1 MATGSAEA
9 RDDPSPIPLRLA
21 NGKLGEQPMRFSSIV
36 LCVLLGLAASAASAQ
51 TEITSAIESV
61 TVYPDGATV
70 TRRIKVDL
78 PQGDSV
84 VRAVDFPP
92 TLDPA
97 SLRIEGEARARLTI
111 GGIDARPPRA
121 ERAPADPALD
131 DRIESL
137 RDDRARLDGKIA
149 AATARRKFAERFSE
163 QAPAGMGEKGEARPL
178 GEWRAAFA
186 AVEDEVMAADTA
198 IREARIMQRNI
209 DRELA
214 RLDAQRTANPPR
226 KMEVR
231 IDINSED
238 ATSATLLVTYTVRGA
253 RWSPIYDARLD
264 TGGRDRKPSIDLVR
278 RAEVVQA
285 TGEDWSDV
293 QLAVSTVRTAKGGSA
308 PELRPLIV
316 RYPAPPRPLRD
327 LMVTP
332 YGGAPAS
339 APRAKPETAQEQPA
353 QAKDEEIAAEEREA
367 AADTGGFQA
376 VYRIPGRVSVAAS
389 EGAKSFRISSAVI
402 APDLLARAAPALDA
416 TAFLEANFKHAE
428 DAPLLPGRVA
438 IYRDGIY
445 VGRGQIVMTA
455 KEENVRLGFGADDN
469 IKIVRST
476 VQQIEG
482 STGIINSAKT
492 ERREFKT
499 SIRNGH
505 DTPIRVV
512 IEDQV
517 PVSEIDEI
525 KVELLPATTPPT
537 EKDVR
542 NRRGVIAWSLEAA
555 PGEAKEIRIAWR
567 VRWPADKAVI
577 FVPGL

>member
-1 MATGSAEA
+1 
-9 RDDPSPIPLRLA
+9 
-21 NGKLGEQPMRFSSIV
+21 MRFSSTL
-36 LCVLLGLAASAASAQ
+36 LCLVFALAPPAAAQ

-61 TVYPDGATV
+61 MVYPDGATV
-70 TRRIKVDL
+70 TRRIAVDL

-84 VRAVDFPP
+84 LRAADFPP

-97 SLRIEGEARARLTI
+97 SLRVEGEAQARLTI

-121 ERAPADPALD
+121 ERPPADPALD
-131 DRIESL
+131 DRIEAL

-149 AATARRKFAERFSE
+149 AATARRKFAERFAE
-163 QAPAGMGEKGEARPL
+163 QSPAGMGETGEARSL
-178 GEWRAAFA
+178 DEWRAAFA
-186 AVEDEVMAADTA
+186 ALEDEVMAADTT
-198 IREARIMQRNI
+198 IREAQIMQRNI

-231 IDINSED
+231 IDITAEA
-238 ATSATLLVTYTVRGA
+238 ATRATLLVSYTVRGA

-278 RAEVVQA
+278 RAEIVQA
-285 TGEDWSDV
+285 TGEDWNDV

-308 PELRPLIV
+308 PELRPLVV
-316 RYPAPPRPLRD
+316 RYPPPPRPLSELRRAP
-327 LMVTP
+327 LSAAP
-332 YGGAPAS
+332 AGAP
-339 APRAKPETAQEQPA
+339 PAKPDMAPEQLAQQ
-353 QAKDEEIAAEEREA
+353 KDEGVAAEEREA

-376 VYRIPGRVSVAAS
+376 VYRIPGRVSVAGN
-389 EGAKSFRISSAVI
+389 EGAKSFRISSAAI
-402 APDLLARAAPALDA
+402 APDLLLRAAPALDA
-416 TAFLEANFKHAE
+416 TAFLEANFKHTQ

-445 VGRGQIVMTA
+445 VGRGQMAMTA
-455 KEENVRLGFGADDN
+455 KDENVRLGFGADDSV
-469 IKIVRST
+469 KIVRSR
-476 VQQIEG
+476 VQQSEG
-482 STGIINSAKT
+482 SAGIINSAKT
-492 ERREFKT
+492 ERREYKT
-499 SIRNGH
+499 SIHNGH
-505 DTPIRVV
+505 DTPVRVV

-517 PVSEIDEI
+517 PVSEIDEV
-525 KVELLPATTPPT
+525 KVELLSSTTAPT

-542 NRRGVIAWSLEAA
+542 NRRGVMAWSLEVA
-555 PGEAKEIRIAWR
+555 PGEAKEIRIGWR

>member
-1 MATGSAEA
+1 M
-9 RDDPSPIPLRLA
+9 RLSFA
-21 NGKLGEQPMRFSSIV
+21 I
-36 LCVLLGLAASAASAQ
+36 LCVIFALATPAAAQ

-70 TRRIKVDL
+70 TRRIRVDL

-84 VRAVDFPP
+84 LRAVDFPP

-97 SLRIEGEARARLTI
+97 SLRVEGEARARLTI

-121 ERAPADPALD
+121 ERPPADPALD

-137 RDDRARLDGKIA
+137 RDEYARLDGKIA
-149 AATARRKFAERFSE
+149 AATARRKFAERFAE
-163 QAPAGMGEKGEARPL
+163 QAPAGIGDKGEARPL

-186 AVEDEVMAADTA
+186 AVEDEVMAADTT

-231 IDINSED
+231 IDINSD
-238 ATSATLLVTYTVRGA
+238 AATSATLRVSYTVRGA

-264 TGGRDRKPSIDLVR
+264 TGGRDRKPSLDLVR
-278 RAEVVQA
+278 RAEIVQA
-285 TGEDWSDV
+285 TGEDWNEV

-316 RYPAPPRPLRD
+316 RYPAPPRPLAEGARAPTAIPPAAAPQ
-327 LMVTP
+327 VTLR
-332 YGGAPAS
+332 G
-339 APRAKPETAQEQPA
+339 RAEA
-353 QAKDEEIAAEEREA
+353 QAAKRTDDNVAAEEQEA

-376 VYRIPGRVSVAAS
+376 VYRIPGRVSIAAS
-389 EGAKSFRISSAVI
+389 EGAKSFRISSALIV
-402 APDLLARAAPALDA
+402 PDLLVRAAPALDA

-445 VGRGQIVMTA
+445 VGRGQMAMTA
-455 KEENVRLGFGADDN
+455 KDEDVRLGFGADDN
-469 IKIVRST
+469 IKIARST
-476 VQQIEG
+476 VRQMEG
-482 STGIINSAKT
+482 SAGIISSAKT

-505 DTPIRVV
+505 DAPIRVV

-517 PVSEIDEI
+517 PVSEIDEV
-525 KVELLPATTPPT
+525 KVELLPATTTPT

-542 NRRGVIAWSLEAA
+542 NRRGVMAWSLEVA
-555 PGEAKEIRIAWR
+555 PGEAKEIRVAWR
-567 VRWPADKAVI
+567 VRWPADKAVV

>member
-1 MATGSAEA
+1 
-9 RDDPSPIPLRLA
+9 
-21 NGKLGEQPMRFSSIV
+21 MRFSSTI
-36 LCVLLGLAASAASAQ
+36 LCVIFGLATPAAAQ
-51 TEITSAIESV
+51 TEISSAIESV

-70 TRRIKVDL
+70 TRRIRVDL

-84 VRAVDFPP
+84 LRTVDFPP

-97 SLRIEGEARARLTI
+97 SLRVEGEARAKLTI

-121 ERAPADPALD
+121 ERPPADPALD

-137 RDDRARLDGKIA
+137 RDDRDRLDGKIA
-149 AATARRKFAERFSE
+149 AATARRKIAERFSE
-163 QAPAGMGEKGEARPL
+163 QAPAGIGDKGEARPL

-186 AVEDEVMAADTA
+186 AVEDEVAAADTT

-231 IDINSED
+231 IDVNSD
-238 ATSATLLVTYTVRGA
+238 AATSATLRVSYTVRGA

-278 RAEVVQA
+278 RAEIVQA
-285 TGEDWSDV
+285 TGEDWNDV
-293 QLAVSTVRTAKGGSA
+293 QLAVSTARTAKGGSA

-316 RYPAPPRPLRD
+316 RYPAPPRPLAEAAR
-327 LMVTP
+327 
-332 YGGAPAS
+332 APTSALS
-339 APRAKPETAQEQPA
+339 APPA
-353 QAKDEEIAAEEREA
+353 APPLMQKRRAEEEFAKRSDDNVVAGEQEA

-376 VYRIPGRVSVAAS
+376 VYRIPGRVSVAGS
-389 EGAKSFRISSAVI
+389 EGAKSFRMSSAVI
-402 APDLLARAAPALDA
+402 MPDLLVRAAPALDA
-416 TAFLEANFKHAE
+416 TAFLEANFKHAD

-445 VGRGQIVMTA
+445 VGRGQMAMTA
-455 KEENVRLGFGADDN
+455 KDEDVRLGFGADDN

-476 VQQIEG
+476 VRQVEG
-482 STGIINSAKT
+482 SAGIINSAKT
-492 ERREFKT
+492 ERREYKT

-505 DTPIRVV
+505 DAPVRVV
-512 IEDQV
+512 IEDQA
-517 PVSEIDEI
+517 PVSEIDDV

-542 NRRGVIAWSLEAA
+542 NRRGVMAWSLEVA
-555 PGEAKEIRIAWR
+555 PGEAKDIRIAWR
-567 VRWPADKAVI
+567 VRWPADKAVV

>member
-1 MATGSAEA
+1 
-9 RDDPSPIPLRLA
+9 
-21 NGKLGEQPMRFSSIV
+21 MRFSPAI
-36 LCVLLGLAASAASAQ
+36 LCVIFALATPVAAAAQ

-70 TRRIKVDL
+70 TRRIRVDL

-84 VRAVDFPP
+84 LRAVDFPP

-97 SLRIEGEARARLTI
+97 SLRVEGEARAKLTI

-121 ERAPADPALD
+121 ERPPADPALD
-131 DRIESL
+131 DRILSL
-137 RDDRARLDGKIA
+137 RDDRDRLDGKIA

-163 QAPAGMGEKGEARPL
+163 QAPAGIGEKGEARPL
-178 GEWRAAFA
+178 GEWRSAFA
-186 AVEDEVMAADTA
+186 AVEDEVMAADTT

-214 RLDAQRTANPPR
+214 QLDAQRAANPPR

-231 IDINSED
+231 IDVNSD
-238 ATSATLLVTYTVRGA
+238 AATSATLRVSYSVRGA

-264 TGGRDRKPSIDLVR
+264 TGGRKPSIDLVR
-278 RAEVVQA
+278 RAEIVQT
-285 TGEDWSDV
+285 TGEDWNDV
-293 QLAVSTVRTAKGGSA
+293 QLAVSTARTAKGGSA

-316 RYPAPPRPLRD
+316 RYPAPLRPLAEGAR
-327 LMVTP
+327 
-332 YGGAPAS
+332 APAS
-339 APRAKPETAQEQPA
+339 ALPNGAPQLMQKRR
-353 QAKDEEIAAEEREA
+353 AEEEFAKRSDDNVVAEEQEA
-367 AADTGGFQA
+367 TADTGGFQA
-376 VYRIPGRVSVAAS
+376 VYRIPGRVSVAGS
-389 EGAKSFRISSAVI
+389 EGAKSFRMSSAVI
-402 APDLLARAAPALDA
+402 VPDLLVRAAPALDA

-445 VGRGQIVMTA
+445 VGRGQMAMTA
-455 KEENVRLGFGADDN
+455 KDEDVRLGFGADDH

-476 VQQIEG
+476 VRQVEG
-482 STGIINSAKT
+482 SAGIINSAKT
-492 ERREFKT
+492 ERREYKT

-505 DTPIRVV
+505 DAPIRVV
-512 IEDQV
+512 IEDQA
-517 PVSEIDEI
+517 PVSEIDDV

-542 NRRGVIAWSLEAA
+542 SRRGVMAWSLEVA
-555 PGEAKEIRIAWR
+555 PGDAKEIRIAWR
-567 VRWPADKAVI
+567 VRWPADKAVV
-577 FVPGL
+577 FVPGQ

>member
-1 MATGSAEA
+1 LDGGRIAVGERT
-9 RDDPSPIPLRLA
+9 
-21 NGKLGEQPMRFSSIV
+21 LGEQTMRFSSAM
-36 LCVLLGLAASAASAQ
+36 LCIIFALATPAAAQ
-51 TEITSAIESV
+51 TAVTSAIDSV

-70 TRRIKVDL
+70 TRRIRVDL

-84 VRAVDFPP
+84 LRAVDFPP
-92 TLDPA
+92 MLEPA
-97 SLRIEGEARARLTI
+97 SLRVEGGARARLTI

-121 ERAPADPALD
+121 ERPPADPAVD

-137 RDDRARLDGKIA
+137 RDDRDRLDGKIA

-186 AVEDEVMAADTA
+186 AVEDEVMAADAT

-231 IDINSED
+231 IDINAD
-238 ATSATLLVTYTVRGA
+238 AATSATLLVSYTVRGA
-253 RWSPIYDARLD
+253 RWSPVYDARLD
-264 TGGRDRKPSIDLVR
+264 TGGHGRKPSIDLVR
-278 RAEVVQA
+278 RAEIVQA
-285 TGEDWSDV
+285 TGEDWNDV
-293 QLAVSTVRTAKGGSA
+293 ELAVSTVRTAKGGRA

-316 RYPAPPRPLRD
+316 RYPAPPRPLAQ
-327 LMVTP
+327 
-332 YGGAPAS
+332 GAQAPAS
-339 APRAKPETAQEQPA
+339 ALLAPPAAPPLMQRGRVEGEFAKRG
-353 QAKDEEIAAEEREA
+353 DDNVIAEEQEA

-389 EGAKSFRISSAVI
+389 EGAKSFRISSSVI
-402 APDLLARAAPALDA
+402 APDLLVRAAPALDA

-428 DAPLLPGRVA
+428 DAPLLPGRIA
-438 IYRDGIY
+438 IYRDGVY
-445 VGRGQIVMTA
+445 VGRGQMTMTA
-455 KEENVRLGFGADDN
+455 KDEDVRLGFGADDN
-469 IKIVRST
+469 VKIARST
-476 VQQIEG
+476 VRQVEG
-482 STGIINSAKT
+482 SAGIINSAKT
-492 ERREFKT
+492 EHREFKT

-505 DTPIRVV
+505 DAPIRVV

-517 PVSEIDEI
+517 PVSEIDDV
-525 KVELLPATTPPT
+525 KVELLPVTTPPT

-542 NRRGVIAWSLEAA
+542 NRRGVMAWNLDVA
-555 PGEAKEIRIAWR
+555 PGEVREIRIGWR

>member
-1 MATGSAEA
+1 
-9 RDDPSPIPLRLA
+9 
-21 NGKLGEQPMRFSSIV
+21 MRFSPPL
-36 LCVLLGLAASAASAQ
+36 LCVIFALATPATAQ

-70 TRRIKVDL
+70 TRRIRVDL

-84 VRAVDFPP
+84 LRAVDFPP

-97 SLRIEGEARARLTI
+97 SLRVEGEARARLTI

-121 ERAPADPALD
+121 ERPPADPALD

-186 AVEDEVMAADTA
+186 AVEDEVMSADST

-231 IDINSED
+231 IDVNSEA
-238 ATSATLLVTYTVRGA
+238 ATSATLLVSYTVRGA

-278 RAEVVQA
+278 RAEIVQA

-316 RYPAPPRPLRD
+316 RYPTPRPLGELRKAP
-327 LMVTP
+327 MTA
-332 YGGAPAS
+332 APAA
-339 APRAKPETAQEQPA
+339 APPAKPEIAREQFAQQ
-353 QAKDEEIAAEEREA
+353 KDEEIAAEEREA
-367 AADTGGFQA
+367 AADTGDFQA

-445 VGRGQIVMTA
+445 VGRSQMAMTA
-455 KEENVRLGFGADDN
+455 KDENVRLGFGADDN

-476 VQQIEG
+476 VRQIEG
-482 STGIINSAKT
+482 SAGIINSAKT
-492 ERREFKT
+492 EDREYKT

-517 PVSEIDEI
+517 PVSEIDEV
-525 KVELLPATTPPT
+525 KVELLPSTTPPT

-542 NRRGVIAWSLEAA
+542 NRRGVMAWSLEIA
-555 PGEAKEIRIAWR
+555 PGGVNEIRIAWR
-567 VRWPADKAVI
+567 VRWPADKSVT

>member
-1 MATGSAEA
+1 
-9 RDDPSPIPLRLA
+9 
-21 NGKLGEQPMRFSSIV
+21 MRFSSIV

>member
-1 MATGSAEA
+1 
-9 RDDPSPIPLRLA
+9 
-21 NGKLGEQPMRFSSIV
+21 MRFSPAI
-36 LCVLLGLAASAASAQ
+36 LCVIFALATPVAAAAQ

-70 TRRIKVDL
+70 TRRIRVDL

-84 VRAVDFPP
+84 LRAVDFPP

-97 SLRIEGEARARLTI
+97 SLRVEGEARAKLTI

-121 ERAPADPALD
+121 ERPPADPALD
-131 DRIESL
+131 DRILSL
-137 RDDRARLDGKIA
+137 RDDRDRLDGKIA

-163 QAPAGMGEKGEARPL
+163 QAPAGIGEKGEARPL
-178 GEWRAAFA
+178 GEWRSAFA
-186 AVEDEVMAADTA
+186 AVEDEVMAADTT

-214 RLDAQRTANPPR
+214 RLDAQRAANPPR

-231 IDINSED
+231 IDVNSD
-238 ATSATLLVTYTVRGA
+238 AATSATLRVSYSVRGA

-264 TGGRDRKPSIDLVR
+264 TGGRKPSIDLVR
-278 RAEVVQA
+278 RAEIVQT
-285 TGEDWSDV
+285 TGEDWNDV
-293 QLAVSTVRTAKGGSA
+293 QLAVSTARTAKGGSA

-316 RYPAPPRPLRD
+316 RYPAPLRPLAEGAR
-327 LMVTP
+327 
-332 YGGAPAS
+332 APAS
-339 APRAKPETAQEQPA
+339 ALPNAAPQLMQKRR
-353 QAKDEEIAAEEREA
+353 AEEEFAKRSDDNVVAEEQEA
-367 AADTGGFQA
+367 TADTGGFQA
-376 VYRIPGRVSVAAS
+376 VYRIPGRVSVAGS
-389 EGAKSFRISSAVI
+389 EGAKGFRMSSAVI
-402 APDLLARAAPALDA
+402 VPDLLVRAAPALDA

-445 VGRGQIVMTA
+445 VGRGQMAMTA
-455 KEENVRLGFGADDN
+455 KDEDVRLGFGADDH

-476 VQQIEG
+476 VRQVEG
-482 STGIINSAKT
+482 SAGIINSAKT
-492 ERREFKT
+492 ERREYKT

-505 DTPIRVV
+505 DVPIRVV
-512 IEDQV
+512 IEDQA
-517 PVSEIDEI
+517 PVSEIDDV

-542 NRRGVIAWSLEAA
+542 SRRGVMAWSLEVA

-567 VRWPADKAVI
+567 VRWPADKAVV

>member
-1 MATGSAEA
+1 
-9 RDDPSPIPLRLA
+9 
-21 NGKLGEQPMRFSSIV
+21 MRFSSIV
-36 LCVLLGLAASAASAQ
+36 LCVLFGLAASAASAQ

-84 VRAVDFPP
+84 LRAVDFPP

-97 SLRIEGEARARLTI
+97 SLRVEGEARARLTI

-121 ERAPADPALD
+121 ERPPADPALD

-149 AATARRKFAERFSE
+149 AATARRKFAERFAE
-163 QAPAGMGEKGEARPL
+163 QAPAGMGEKGETRPL

-186 AVEDEVMAADTA
+186 AIEEEIMAADAT

-231 IDINSED
+231 IDIHAE
-238 ATSATLLVTYTVRGA
+238 AAASATLLVSYTVRGA

-264 TGGRDRKPSIDLVR
+264 TGGRDRKPSIALVR
-278 RAEVVQA
+278 RAEIVQA

-293 QLAVSTVRTAKGGSA
+293 HLAVSTVRTAKGGSA

-316 RYPAPPRPLRD
+316 RYPAPPRPLTELKRAP
-327 LMVTP
+327 MSA
-332 YGGAPAS
+332 APAVV
-339 APRAKPETAQEQPA
+339 PPAKPEIAQEQSA
-353 QAKDEEIAAEEREA
+353 QLKDGESAAEEQEGA
-367 AADTGGFQA
+367 TDASGFQA
-376 VYRIPGRVSVAAS
+376 VYRIPGRVSVAGS

-402 APDLLARAAPALDA
+402 APDLLVRAAPALDA

-445 VGRGQIVMTA
+445 VGRGQMAMTA
-455 KEENVRLGFGADDN
+455 KDENVRLGFGADDN
-469 IKIVRST
+469 IKIARST
-476 VQQIEG
+476 VQQTEG
-482 STGIINSAKT
+482 SSGIINSAKI
-492 ERREFKT
+492 ERREYKT

-505 DTPIRVV
+505 DSPIRVV

-517 PVSEIDEI
+517 PVSEIDEV
-525 KVELLPATTPPT
+525 KVDLLPSTTPPS

-542 NRRGVIAWSLEAA
+542 NRRGVVAWSLEVA
-555 PGEAKEIRIAWR
+555 PGEAKEVRIAWR

>member
-1 MATGSAEA
+1 
-9 RDDPSPIPLRLA
+9 
-21 NGKLGEQPMRFSSIV
+21 MRFPSTI
-36 LCVLLGLAASAASAQ
+36 LCLISALATPAAAQ
-51 TEITSAIESV
+51 TEVTSAIESV

-70 TRRIKVDL
+70 TRRIRVDL

-84 VRAVDFPP
+84 LRASDFPP

-97 SLRIEGEARARLTI
+97 SLRVEGEAPAKLTI

-121 ERAPADPALD
+121 ERPPADPALD
-131 DRIESL
+131 NRIESL
-137 RDDRARLDGKIA
+137 RDERDRLDGKIA

-163 QAPAGMGEKGEARPL
+163 QAPAGMGDKGEARPL

-186 AVEDEVMAADTA
+186 AVEDEVVAADAT

-231 IDINSED
+231 IDINSN
-238 ATSATLLVTYTVRGA
+238 APTSATLLVSYTVRGA

-264 TGGRDRKPSIDLVR
+264 TGGHGRKPSIDLVR
-278 RAEVVQA
+278 RAEIVQA
-285 TGEDWSDV
+285 TGEDWKDV
-293 QLAVSTVRTAKGGSA
+293 ELAVSTVRTAKGGNA

-316 RYPAPPRPLRD
+316 RYPAPPRPRAEA
-327 LMVTP
+327 P
-332 YGGAPAS
+332 QAPAGAFS
-339 APRAKPETAQEQPA
+339 QAAPPPMMQSKRAEEPELDKRNDAN
-353 QAKDEEIAAEEREA
+353 IAAEEQEA
-367 AADTGGFQA
+367 AADAGSFQA

-402 APDLLARAAPALDA
+402 APDLVVRAAPALDA
-416 TAFLEANFKHAE
+416 TAFLQANFKHAE

-438 IYRDGIY
+438 IYRDGVY
-445 VGRGQIVMTA
+445 VGRGQMAMTA
-455 KEENVRLGFGADDN
+455 KDEDVRLGFGADDN
-469 IKIVRST
+469 VKIVRST
-476 VQQIEG
+476 VRQIEG
-482 STGIINSAKT
+482 SAGIINSAKT

-505 DTPIRVV
+505 DTAIRVI

-517 PVSEIDEI
+517 PVSEVDDV
-525 KVELLPATTPPT
+525 KVELLPATTTPS

-542 NRRGVIAWSLEAA
+542 NRRGVMAWSLEVA

-567 VRWPADKAVI
+567 VRWPADKTVV

>member
-1 MATGSAEA
+1 
-9 RDDPSPIPLRLA
+9 
-21 NGKLGEQPMRFSSIV
+21 MRCSSTI
-36 LCVLLGLAASAASAQ
+36 LCVIFALATPAAAQ

-70 TRRIKVDL
+70 TRRIRVDL
-78 PQGDSV
+78 PQGDNV
-84 VRAVDFPP
+84 LRAVDFPP

-97 SLRIEGEARARLTI
+97 SLRVEGEARAKLII
-111 GGIDARPPRA
+111 GGIDARPPRV
-121 ERAPADPALD
+121 ERPPADPALD

-163 QAPAGMGEKGEARPL
+163 QAPAGIGDKGEARPL

-186 AVEDEVMAADTA
+186 AVEDEVMAADAT

-214 RLDAQRTANPPR
+214 QLDAQRTANPPR

-231 IDINSED
+231 IDINSD
-238 ATSATLLVTYTVRGA
+238 AATSATLRVSYTVRGA
-253 RWSPIYDARLD
+253 RWSAIYDARLD

-278 RAEVVQA
+278 RAEIVQA
-285 TGEDWSDV
+285 TGEDWNDV
-293 QLAVSTVRTAKGGSA
+293 QLAVSTTRTAKGGSA

-316 RYPAPPRPLRD
+316 RYPALPRPLAEAARAPTA
-327 LMVTP
+327 L
-332 YGGAPAS
+332 PAS
-339 APRAKPETAQEQPA
+339 PPAPQLMQGRRAEEEF
-353 QAKDEEIAAEEREA
+353 AKRSADNIAAEEQEA
-367 AADTGGFQA
+367 AADTGRFQA
-376 VYRIPGRVSVAAS
+376 VYRIAGRVSVAAS

-402 APDLLARAAPALDA
+402 APDLLVRAAPALDA

-438 IYRDGIY
+438 IYRDGVY
-445 VGRGQIVMTA
+445 VGRGQMAMTA
-455 KEENVRLGFGADDN
+455 KDEDVRLGFGADDH

-476 VQQIEG
+476 VRQVEG
-482 STGIINSAKT
+482 SAGIINSAKT
-492 ERREFKT
+492 ERREYKT

-505 DTPIRVV
+505 DAPIRVV
-512 IEDQV
+512 IEDQA
-517 PVSEIDEI
+517 PVSEIDDV

-542 NRRGVIAWSLEAA
+542 NRRGVMAWSLDVA
-555 PGEAKEIRIAWR
+555 PGEAKDIRIAWR
-567 VRWPADKAVI
+567 VRWPADKAVV

>member
-1 MATGSAEA
+1 
-9 RDDPSPIPLRLA
+9 
-21 NGKLGEQPMRFSSIV
+21 MRCSSTI
-36 LCVLLGLAASAASAQ
+36 LCVIFALATPAAAQ

-70 TRRIKVDL
+70 TRRIRVDL

-84 VRAVDFPP
+84 LRAVDFPP

-97 SLRIEGEARARLTI
+97 SLRVEGEARAKLTI

-121 ERAPADPALD
+121 ERPPADPALD
-131 DRIESL
+131 DRILSL
-137 RDDRARLDGKIA
+137 RDDRDRLDGKIA
-149 AATARRKFAERFSE
+149 AAAARRKFAERFSE

-186 AVEDEVMAADTA
+186 AVEDEVAAADTT

-214 RLDAQRTANPPR
+214 QLDAQRAANPPR

-231 IDINSED
+231 IDINSD
-238 ATSATLLVTYTVRGA
+238 AATSAMLRVSYAVRGA

-278 RAEVVQA
+278 RAEIVQA
-285 TGEDWSDV
+285 TGEDWNDV
-293 QLAVSTVRTAKGGSA
+293 QVAVSTTRTAKGGSA

-316 RYPAPPRPLRD
+316 RYPAPPRPLAEAARAPTA
-327 LMVTP
+327 L
-332 YGGAPAS
+332 PAS
-339 APRAKPETAQEQPA
+339 PPAPQLMQGRRAEEEF
-353 QAKDEEIAAEEREA
+353 AKRSSDNIAAEEQEA
-367 AADTGGFQA
+367 AADTDGFQA
-376 VYRIPGRVSVAAS
+376 VYRIAGRVSVAAS

-402 APDLLARAAPALDA
+402 APDLLVRAAPALDA

-438 IYRDGIY
+438 IYRDGVY
-445 VGRGQIVMTA
+445 VGRGQMAMTA
-455 KEENVRLGFGADDN
+455 KDEDVRLGFGADDH
-469 IKIVRST
+469 IKIARST
-476 VQQIEG
+476 VRQVEG
-482 STGIINSAKT
+482 SAGIINSVKT
-492 ERREFKT
+492 ENREYKT

-505 DTPIRVV
+505 DAPIRVV
-512 IEDQV
+512 IEDQA
-517 PVSEIDEI
+517 PVSEIDDV

-542 NRRGVIAWSLEAA
+542 NRRGVMAWSLEVA

-567 VRWPADKAVI
+567 VRWPADKAVV

>member
-1 MATGSAEA
+1 
-9 RDDPSPIPLRLA
+9 
-21 NGKLGEQPMRFSSIV
+21 MRFSSTL
-36 LCVLLGLAASAASAQ
+36 LCVIFALATPAAAQ
-51 TEITSAIESV
+51 TEITSAIESA

-70 TRRIKVDL
+70 TRRIRVDL

-84 VRAVDFPP
+84 LRAVDFPP

-97 SLRIEGEARARLTI
+97 SLRVEGEARARLTI

-121 ERAPADPALD
+121 ERPPPDPALD
-131 DRIESL
+131 DRIEAL

-163 QAPAGMGEKGEARPL
+163 QAPAGMGDKGEARPL

-186 AVEDEVMAADTA
+186 AVEDEVMAADTT

-214 RLDAQRTANPPR
+214 RLDAERTANPPR

-231 IDINSED
+231 IDINSD
-238 ATSATLLVTYTVRGA
+238 AATSATLRVSYTVRGA

-278 RAEVVQA
+278 RADIVQT
-285 TGEDWSDV
+285 TGEDWNDV

-316 RYPAPPRPLRD
+316 RYPTPPRPALE
-327 LMVTP
+327 
-332 YGGAPAS
+332 GARAPTSALPAPS
-339 APRAKPETAQEQPA
+339 AAPQSMRPRRAEGEFAKRN
-353 QAKDEEIAAEEREA
+353 DDNVVAEEQEA

-376 VYRIPGRVSVAAS
+376 VYRIPGRVNVAAS
-389 EGAKSFRISSAVI
+389 EGAKSFRISSALI
-402 APDLLARAAPALDA
+402 APDLLVRAAPALDA

-428 DAPLLPGRVA
+428 DAPLLPGRIA

-445 VGRGQIVMTA
+445 VGRGQMAMIA
-455 KEENVRLGFGADDN
+455 KDEDVRLGFGADDN

-476 VQQIEG
+476 VRQIEG
-482 STGIINSAKT
+482 TAGIINSAKT

-505 DTPIRVV
+505 DAPIRVV

-517 PVSEIDEI
+517 PVSEIDEV

-542 NRRGVIAWSLEAA
+542 NRRGVMAWSLEVA

-567 VRWPADKAVI
+567 LRWPADKAVV

>member
-1 MATGSAEA
+1 MIKPESRELLTNGPTAILA
-9 RDDPSPIPLRLA
+9 DIPLGSQIA
-21 NGKLGEQPMRFSSIV
+21 VGQGTLGGQPMRCSSTI
-36 LCVLLGLAASAASAQ
+36 LCVIFALATPVAAAAQ

-70 TRRIKVDL
+70 TRRIRVDL

-84 VRAVDFPP
+84 LRAGDFPP

-97 SLRIEGEARARLTI
+97 SLRVEGEARAKLTI

-121 ERAPADPALD
+121 ERPPADPALD

-137 RDDRARLDGKIA
+137 RDDRARLDGK
-149 AATARRKFAERFSE
+149 
-163 QAPAGMGEKGEARPL
+163 
-178 GEWRAAFA
+178 
-186 AVEDEVMAADTA
+186 DEVIAADTT
-198 IREARIMQRNI
+198 IREARVMQRNI

-214 RLDAQRTANPPR
+214 QLDAQRTANPPR

-231 IDINSED
+231 IDINSD
-238 ATSATLLVTYTVRGA
+238 AATSATLLVSYTVRGA

-264 TGGRDRKPSIDLVR
+264 TGGHGRKPSIDLVR
-278 RAEVVQA
+278 RAEIVQA
-285 TGEDWSDV
+285 TGEDWNDV
-293 QLAVSTVRTAKGGSA
+293 QLAVSTARTAKGGSA

-316 RYPAPPRPLRD
+316 RYPAPPRPL
-327 LMVTP
+327 LE
-332 YGGAPAS
+332 GARAPISALPAPPAS
-339 APRAKPETAQEQPA
+339 PQLMQRRR
-353 QAKDEEIAAEEREA
+353 AEEEFAKRSDDNVVAEEQEA

-389 EGAKSFRISSAVI
+389 EGAKSFRMSSAVI
-402 APDLLARAAPALDA
+402 MPDLLVRAAPALDA

-445 VGRGQIVMTA
+445 VGRGQMAMTA
-455 KEENVRLGFGADDN
+455 KDEDVRLGFGADDN

-476 VQQIEG
+476 VRQVEG
-482 STGIINSAKT
+482 SAGIINSAKT
-492 ERREFKT
+492 ERREYKT

-505 DTPIRVV
+505 DAPVRVV
-512 IEDQV
+512 IEDQA
-517 PVSEIDEI
+517 PVSEIDDV

-542 NRRGVIAWSLEAA
+542 NRRGVMAWSLEVA

>member
-1 MATGSAEA
+1 
-9 RDDPSPIPLRLA
+9 
-21 NGKLGEQPMRFSSIV
+21 MRFSPAI
-36 LCVLLGLAASAASAQ
+36 LCVIFALATPVAAAAQ

-70 TRRIKVDL
+70 TRRIRVDL

-84 VRAVDFPP
+84 LRAVDFPP

-97 SLRIEGEARARLTI
+97 SLRVEGEARAKLTI

-121 ERAPADPALD
+121 ERPPADPALD
-131 DRIESL
+131 DRILSL
-137 RDDRARLDGKIA
+137 RDDRDRLDGKIA

-163 QAPAGMGEKGEARPL
+163 QAPTGIGEKGEARPL

-186 AVEDEVMAADTA
+186 AVEDEVMAADAT

-214 RLDAQRTANPPR
+214 QIDAQRAANPPR

-231 IDINSED
+231 IDVNSD
-238 ATSATLLVTYTVRGA
+238 AATSATLRVSYSVRGA

-264 TGGRDRKPSIDLVR
+264 TGGRKPSIDLVR
-278 RAEVVQA
+278 RAEIVQA
-285 TGEDWSDV
+285 TGEDWNDV
-293 QLAVSTVRTAKGGSA
+293 QLAVSTARTAKGGSA

-316 RYPAPPRPLRD
+316 RYPAPPRPLAEGAR
-327 LMVTP
+327 
-332 YGGAPAS
+332 APAS
-339 APRAKPETAQEQPA
+339 ALPAAVPQLMQKRRVEEEFAKRS
-353 QAKDEEIAAEEREA
+353 DDNIAADEQEA
-367 AADTGGFQA
+367 AADTSGFQA

-402 APDLLARAAPALDA
+402 MTDLLVRAAPALDA

-445 VGRGQIVMTA
+445 VGRGQMAMTA
-455 KEENVRLGFGADDN
+455 KDEDVRLGFGADDH

-476 VQQIEG
+476 VRQVEG
-482 STGIINSAKT
+482 SAGIINSAKT
-492 ERREFKT
+492 ERREYKT

-505 DTPIRVV
+505 DAPIRVV
-512 IEDQV
+512 IEDQA
-517 PVSEIDEI
+517 PVSEIDDV

-542 NRRGVIAWSLEAA
+542 NRRGVMAWSLEVA

-567 VRWPADKAVI
+567 VRWPADKAVV

>member
-1 MATGSAEA
+1 
-9 RDDPSPIPLRLA
+9 
-21 NGKLGEQPMRFSSIV
+21 MRCSSTI
-36 LCVLLGLAASAASAQ
+36 LCVILGLAGPAAAQ

-70 TRRIKVDL
+70 TRRIRVDL

-84 VRAVDFPP
+84 LRAVDFPP

-97 SLRIEGEARARLTI
+97 SLRVEGEAQARLTI

-121 ERAPADPALD
+121 ERPPSDPALD
-131 DRIESL
+131 DSIEAL

-178 GEWRAAFA
+178 AEWRAAFA
-186 AVEDEVMAADTA
+186 AVEDEVVAADAA

-231 IDINSED
+231 IDINSEA
-238 ATSATLLVTYTVRGA
+238 ATSATLLVSYTVRGA

-264 TGGRDRKPSIDLVR
+264 TGGHDHKPSIDLVR
-278 RAEVVQA
+278 RAEIVQT
-285 TGEDWSDV
+285 TGEDWRDV

-316 RYPAPPRPLRD
+316 RYPTPRLPVEGARAPMSALPVPSAAPPAPGGIARD
-327 LMVTP
+327 EF
-332 YGGAPAS
+332 
-339 APRAKPETAQEQPA
+339 AKR
-353 QAKDEEIAAEEREA
+353 KDDNIVAEEQEA

-376 VYRIPGRVSVAAS
+376 VYRIPGRVSVSAS
-389 EGAKSFRISSAVI
+389 EGAKNFRISSAVI
-402 APDLLARAAPALDA
+402 APDLVVRAAPAIDA
-416 TAFLEANFKHAE
+416 TAFLEANFKHGE

-445 VGRGQIVMTA
+445 VGRGQMAMTS
-455 KEENVRLGFGADDN
+455 KDENVRLGFGADDN
-469 IKIVRST
+469 VKIARGTVR
-476 VQQIEG
+476 QIEG
-482 STGIINSAKT
+482 SAGIISSAKT
-492 ERREFKT
+492 ERREYKT
-499 SIRNGH
+499 SVRNGH
-505 DTPIRVV
+505 DAPIRIV

-517 PVSEIDEI
+517 PVSEIDEV
-525 KVELLPATTPPT
+525 KVELLPVTTTPT
-537 EKDVR
+537 ERDVR
-542 NRRGVIAWSLEAA
+542 NRRGVMAWNFEIA

-577 FVPGL
+577 FAPGL

>member
-1 MATGSAEA
+1 MSA
-9 RDDPSPIPLRLA
+9 DIL
-21 NGKLGEQPMRFSSIV
+21 LGGGRIAVNQRSLGGQLMRFSSAT
-36 LCVLLGLAASAASAQ
+36 LCVIFALATPAAAQ

-70 TRRIKVDL
+70 TRRIRVDL

-84 VRAVDFPP
+84 LRAVDFPP

-97 SLRIEGEARARLTI
+97 SLRVEGEARAKLII

-121 ERAPADPALD
+121 ERPPADPALD
-131 DRIESL
+131 DRILSL
-137 RDDRARLDGKIA
+137 RDDRDRLDGKIA
-149 AATARRKFAERFSE
+149 AAAARRKFAERFSE

-198 IREARIMQRNI
+198 IREARIMQRSI

-231 IDINSED
+231 IDVNSD
-238 ATSATLLVTYTVRGA
+238 AATGATLRVSYTVRGA

-264 TGGRDRKPSIDLVR
+264 TGGRDRKPSLDLVR
-278 RAEVVQA
+278 RAEIVQA
-285 TGEDWSDV
+285 TGEDWNDV
-293 QLAVSTVRTAKGGSA
+293 QLAVSTARTAKGGSA

-316 RYPAPPRPLRD
+316 RYPAPPRPLAEA
-327 LMVTP
+327 
-332 YGGAPAS
+332 APARTSSLPAPPPVPQLMQGRRAEEEFAKRS
-339 APRAKPETAQEQPA
+339 A
-353 QAKDEEIAAEEREA
+353 DNIAAEEQEA

-402 APDLLARAAPALDA
+402 APDLLVRAAPALDA

-438 IYRDGIY
+438 IYRDGVY
-445 VGRGQIVMTA
+445 VGRGQMAMTA
-455 KEENVRLGFGADDN
+455 KDEDVRLGFGADDH

-476 VQQIEG
+476 VRQVEG
-482 STGIINSAKT
+482 SAGIINSAKT
-492 ERREFKT
+492 ERREYKT

-505 DTPIRVV
+505 DAPIRVV
-512 IEDQV
+512 IEDQA
-517 PVSEIDEI
+517 PVSEIDDV

-542 NRRGVIAWSLEAA
+542 NRRGIMAWSLEVA
-555 PGEAKEIRIAWR
+555 PGEAKDIRIAWR
-567 VRWPADKAVI
+567 VRWPADKAVV